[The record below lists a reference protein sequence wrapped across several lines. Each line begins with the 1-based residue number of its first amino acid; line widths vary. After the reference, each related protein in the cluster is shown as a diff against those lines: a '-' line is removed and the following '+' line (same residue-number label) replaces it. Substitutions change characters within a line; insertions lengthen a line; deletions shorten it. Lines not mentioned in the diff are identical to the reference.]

1 MAAFGFRP
9 EDFEEEF
16 ELWAPLEPAFAVF
29 ESMTTQWRIGMNG
42 ATGLD
47 YSALP
52 AVMDMLGLEG
62 EDRSQAF
69 RDVRVMEREALA
81 VMAESRE

>member
-1 MAAFGFRP
+1 
-9 EDFEEEF
+9 
-16 ELWAPLEPAFAVF
+16 
-29 ESMTTQWRIGMNG
+29 MNG

-52 AVMDMLGLEG
+52 AVMELMGMDPE
-62 EDRSQAF
+62 EKPQIF

>member
-1 MAAFGFRP
+1 
-9 EDFEEEF
+9 
-16 ELWAPLEPAFAVF
+16 
-29 ESMTTQWRIGMNG
+29 MTTQWRIGMNG

-52 AVMDMLGLEG
+52 AVMELMGMDPE
-62 EDRSQAF
+62 EKPQIF

-81 VMAESRE
+81 VMAEARE

>member
-1 MAAFGFRP
+1 
-9 EDFEEEF
+9 
-16 ELWAPLEPAFAVF
+16 
-29 ESMTTQWRIGMNG
+29 MTTQWRSGMSG
-42 ATGLD
+42 PTGLD

-52 AVMDMLGLEG
+52 AVMDLIGLEG
-62 EDRSQAF
+62 DERTLAF

>member
-1 MAAFGFRP
+1 
-9 EDFEEEF
+9 
-16 ELWAPLEPAFAVF
+16 
-29 ESMTTQWRIGMNG
+29 MTTQWRIGMNG

>member
-1 MAAFGFRP
+1 
-9 EDFEEEF
+9 
-16 ELWAPLEPAFAVF
+16 
-29 ESMTTQWRIGMNG
+29 MTTQWRIGMNG

-47 YSALP
+47 YSSLP

-81 VMAESRE
+81 VMAEARE